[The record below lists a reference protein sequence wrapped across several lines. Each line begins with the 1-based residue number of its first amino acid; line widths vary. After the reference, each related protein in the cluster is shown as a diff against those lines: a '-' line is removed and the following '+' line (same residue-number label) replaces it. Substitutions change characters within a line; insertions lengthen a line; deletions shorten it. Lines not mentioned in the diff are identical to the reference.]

1 MKIVVVYCPIHKEI
15 FGVFKK
21 GSISEKELNELGGQD
36 YYIFE
41 ETLLSNYCGSPEE
54 HRTLFGQIT

>member
-1 MKIVVVYCPIHKEI
+1 MEIIVVYCPIYQEI

-21 GSISEKELNELGGQD
+21 GSVSEEELNELGSQD

-41 ETLLSNYCGSPEE
+41 ETLSTFYCGNTDKHLREK
-54 HRTLFGQIT
+54 GD

>member
-1 MKIVVVYCPIHKEI
+1 MEVIIVYCPIHQEI

-21 GSISEKELNELGGQD
+21 GSISEEELNELGSQD

-41 ETLLSNYCGSPEE
+41 ETL
-54 HRTLFGQIT
+54 TK